1 MIIFIDLS
9 IIYLLV
15 LIKYLLPLFRDAPE
29 ATGDEPEDA
38 DFETPKVYELVRTH
52 QCSYQRFFTAIK
64 FVLAA
69 IFLSRR
75 VQILF
80 DLDTTSF
87 RRYCQLT

>member
-52 QCSYQRFFTAIK
+52 QCSYQRFLPLSISSLQPFFYRVVYKYCLIWTLRVLEGTAN
-64 FVLAA
+64 
-69 IFLSRR
+69 
-75 VQILF
+75 
-80 DLDTTSF
+80 
-87 RRYCQLT
+87 